1 MDQKRG
7 LEGLAFYRQRAGL
20 TQQQLAEGLNVSRT
34 AVTMWETGQ
43 SWPSAALL
51 PVVADTLLCSI
62 DELYSNPIKSEEG
75 SQCSQATRICTEGT
89 GVLPV

>member
-51 PVVADTLLCSI
+51 PKLADVLLCSI
-62 DELYSNPIKSEEG
+62 DELYVDHNTEEEG
-75 SQCSQATRICTEGT
+75 CPCQLAAGISTEGT
-89 GVLPV
+89 GERRV

>member
-1 MDQKRG
+1 MDLKRG

-20 TQQQLAEGLNVSRT
+20 TQQELAEGLHVSRT

-51 PVVADTLLCSI
+51 PKLAETLLCSI
-62 DELYSNPIKSEEG
+62 DDLYSYHTAEEEDAP
-75 SQCSQATRICTEGT
+75 CRATAPTCTDGT
-89 GVLPV
+89 DVLPA

>member
-1 MDQKRG
+1 MDLKRG

-51 PVVADTLLCSI
+51 PRIADVLLCSI
-62 DELYSNPIKSEEG
+62 DELYCDHITEEEG
-75 SQCSQATRICTEGT
+75 CPCITTSGISTEVIE
-89 GVLPV
+89 VLRE

>member
-1 MDQKRG
+1 MELKRG

-43 SWPSAALL
+43 SWPSAAIL
-51 PVVADTLLCSI
+51 PKLADVLLCSI
-62 DELYSNPIKSEEG
+62 DELYTYHTAEEEETPCRTAG
-75 SQCSQATRICTEGT
+75 QICTEGT
-89 GVLPV
+89 DNLPV

>member
-1 MDQKRG
+1 MDLKRG

-20 TQQQLAEGLNVSRT
+20 TQQELAEGLHVSRT

-51 PVVADTLLCSI
+51 PKLAETLLCSI
-62 DELYSNPIKSEEG
+62 DELYSEHITDKEASPCRAPAE
-75 SQCSQATRICTEGT
+75 ICTAPTAERQA
-89 GVLPV
+89 

>member
-1 MDQKRG
+1 MDLKRG

-51 PVVADTLLCSI
+51 PKISDVLLCSI
-62 DELYSNPIKSEEG
+62 DELYGDHITEEEG
-75 SQCSQATRICTEGT
+75 CPCIRTSGISTEVIE
-89 GVLPV
+89 VLRE